1 MYNTIAGSAL
11 MSITLWTFSSIYIY
25 WSWFYDSIE
34 TAATTAQEVLEEGRA
49 GGEQLKV
56 LQAAVDRLGT
66 KGMSWQMIL
75 NYVCH
80 FVCFVCAISVT
91 GSGALTF
98 LSLSRDCEMVRQG
111 GGESCGCLLAPP
123 PCTSLGMVPHASS
136 GCRLSESCCFMQQ
149 GLVLH
154 SGGNTFDGDR
164 IARCVMQSQLSWPCH
179 PG

>member
-80 FVCFVCAISVT
+80 FICFVCAISVT

-111 GGESCGCLLAPP
+111 GGESCGCLLALPHPP
-123 PCTSLGMVPHASS
+123 PLGWCHTLLLAADCLNHDVLCNRGWSYIVGAILSTVI
-136 GCRLSESCCFMQQ
+136 GLLGALCRVS
-149 GLVLH
+149 
-154 SGGNTFDGDR
+154 
-164 IARCVMQSQLSWPCH
+164 
-179 PG
+179 